1 MCGMTR
7 KMICTTFV
15 FIFNQTSVVCR
26 FREQE
31 KVNEAMPLV
40 RYEVRCE
47 HSLATSELYHIE
59 NEDDSK
65 RLLEGVAMAGLVGII
80 RQLGDLAEYVLQF
93 QVFLILLELI
103 YVFSHSSSII
113 PVAIHCLFFWVKESA
128 CSLVSIWCHN
138 LGLTWNIQFLQH
150 NVSNFLSG
158 VRPPYD
164 FPLVVLHINSIIYF
178 FLYL

>member
-1 MCGMTR
+1 
-7 KMICTTFV
+7 
-15 FIFNQTSVVCR
+15 
-26 FREQE
+26 
-31 KVNEAMPLV
+31 MPLV

-93 QVFLILLELI
+93 QVLLILLELI

-113 PVAIHCLFFWVKESA
+113 TVAIHCLFFLGQRISLQSGVN
-128 CSLVSIWCHN
+128 LVSQFRSN
-138 LGLTWNIQFLQH
+138 LEHPIPSTQC
-150 NVSNFLSG
+150 
-158 VRPPYD
+158 D
-164 FPLVVLHINSIIYF
+164 
-178 FLYL
+178 

>member
-1 MCGMTR
+1 
-7 KMICTTFV
+7 
-15 FIFNQTSVVCR
+15 
-26 FREQE
+26 
-31 KVNEAMPLV
+31 MPLV

-80 RQLGDLAEYVLQF
+80 RQLGDLAEYVLQS
-93 QVFLILLELI
+93 QVFVDSLETYLCVYTFI
-103 YVFSHSSSII
+103 FHHNCRHSLF
-113 PVAIHCLFFWVKESA
+113 VFFWVKESA

-150 NVSNFLSG
+150 NVTNFLSG
-158 VRPPYD
+158 DRPPYD
-164 FPLVVLHINSIIYF
+164 FPLVVLHTN
-178 FLYL
+178 